1 MNAIGKPAGTRPAR
15 IPLVKR
21 LSLVSRIAGH
31 TAEARLP
38 GVSIGEICEIR
49 HTWREAQVV
58 GQAQVIA
65 VHDDRAILSLFAATQ
80 GLSCDSALVP
90 TGRQATCCPHEA
102 WRGAVLDAGGRI
114 VDRIDG
120 ADLTERRIGRGCEA
134 PRAGVAERA
143 LLAPALSYDA
153 RVGVDVALRTG
164 LRAIDALLPCG
175 VGQRVGIFAP
185 AGCGKTS
192 FMNALMS
199 GVDVDTTVVALI
211 GERGREVVEIVDALR
226 TSPGAER
233 CVVIFA
239 TSDAPAVTRR
249 NAALLATTVAEFFRD
264 QGHRVALFV
273 DSLTRYVRACRDLAL
288 ATGEMPMRAGV
299 PASVYSSLPQLLE
312 RAGAATCGSITAFYT
327 VLVEDEDTTDPMAE
341 EIRSIVDGHIHLSAQ
356 LANRNHYPAIDV
368 LRSVSRVATRVASPE
383 HLRLAGAM
391 RTCLAR
397 LEALQTLVD
406 LGEYR
411 PGANVQ
417 DDRAMDAKPQIEAF
431 LRQSN
436 GQWTPIDDTLER
448 LHEIVG

>member
-1 MNAIGKPAGTRPAR
+1 MNAPGKRAAA
-15 IPLVKR
+15 LVKR
-21 LSLVSRIAGH
+21 LALVSRIAGH

-49 HTWREAQVV
+49 RTWREAQVV

-90 TGRQATCCPHEA
+90 TGRQATCRPHES

-120 ADLTERRIGRGCEA
+120 ADPAERSNRRGGEA
-134 PRAGVAERA
+134 PRGGGVERA
-143 LLAPALSYDA
+143 LLAPALSYEA
-153 RVGVDVALRTG
+153 RVGVDVALHTG

-192 FMNALMS
+192 FMNALMA

-226 TSPGAER
+226 ASPGARR

-239 TSDAPAVTRR
+239 TSDAPAVARR

-312 RAGAATCGSITAFYT
+312 RAGAAACGSITAFYT
-327 VLVEDEDTTDPMAE
+327 VLVEDDETTDPMAE
-341 EIRSIVDGHIHLSAQ
+341 EIRSILDGHIHLSAQ

-368 LRSVSRVATRVASPE
+368 LRVSRVATRVASPE

-397 LEALQTLVD
+397 LESLQTLVD

-411 PGANVQ
+411 PGANAQ

-431 LRQSN
+431 LRQGN